1 MVLLCQIPKEMRNPQ
16 DSGMPTTTINNN
28 RYVVSVYGGYN
39 TSSTI
44 NPTQTTTSPVSGRQ
58 FK

>member
-1 MVLLCQIPKEMRNPQ
+1 MVLLCQFTKEMLNPQ
-16 DSGMPTTTINNN
+16 DSGMPPTINNN
-28 RYVVSVYGGYN
+28 NGYTVSVYGGSY
-39 TSSTI
+39 TASTI